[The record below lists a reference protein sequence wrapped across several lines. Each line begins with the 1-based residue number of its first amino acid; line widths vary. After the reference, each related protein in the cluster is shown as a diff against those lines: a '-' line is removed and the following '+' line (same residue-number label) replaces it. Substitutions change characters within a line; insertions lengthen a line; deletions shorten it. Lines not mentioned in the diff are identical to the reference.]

1 MYRGVQLR
9 GKRAYVYGNVQLC
22 CIWMYENFQFGSR
35 WKEILDW
42 RGWGKE
48 KWGWEWVLELVLN
61 WGMIFYVRI
70 FAGPAGAADRP
81 LAAGCLLAAMPL
93 RDSWCPVGAVPPY
106 GWGVSL
112 AGKITFS
119 FVGKRD
125 VFTLRWFF
133 ACPAGAVYP
142 PARRGPKP
150 LFLLRAKEKA
160 VLDSEKEKVDQ

>member
-1 MYRGVQLR
+1 MYEGVQLR

-106 GWGVSL
+106 GWGRSPC
-112 AGKITFS
+112 GENH
-119 FVGKRD
+119 
-125 VFTLRWFF
+125 FF
-133 ACPAGAVYP
+133 ACPAGATAQPLAALP
-142 PARRGPKP
+142 PYGWGVPLAGKTTFSFAQQKKKWFWTPKKK
-150 LFLLRAKEKA
+150 R
-160 VLDSEKEKVDQ
+160 

>member
-35 WKEILDW
+35 WKGIPVW

-61 WGMIFYVRI
+61 WGMGFYVRI
-70 FAGPAGAADRP
+70 FAGPAGATDRP
-81 LAAGCLLAAMPL
+81 MAAGCLLAAMPL

-106 GWGVSL
+106 GWGVPL
-112 AGKITFS
+112 AGKTTFS
-119 FVGKRD
+119 FAQQKKKR
-125 VFTLRWFF
+125 FWT
-133 ACPAGAVYP
+133 
-142 PARRGPKP
+142 PKKK
-150 LFLLRAKEKA
+150 R
-160 VLDSEKEKVDQ
+160 

>member
-1 MYRGVQLR
+1 
-9 GKRAYVYGNVQLC
+9 
-22 CIWMYENFQFGSR
+22 MYENFQFGSR

-106 GWGVSL
+106 GWGVTL
-112 AGKITFS
+112 AGKTAFS
-119 FVGKRD
+119 FVGKRE
-125 VFTLRWFF
+125 VFTLQLVFCLPGWGQNHFF
-133 ACPAGAVYP
+133 FCLQKKK
-142 PARRGPKP
+142 RFWTPKKKRETSGN
-150 LFLLRAKEKA
+150 LGVVRYNRIDYLC
-160 VLDSEKEKVDQ
+160 